1 MRKSL
6 PCRTCDVIER
16 YRIGWLS
23 GPLWIG
29 GALAMVFSMIIW
41 PLMFVW
47 PVLALMAFA
56 EAVRFAVCSAC
67 KLVYP
72 STA

>member
-1 MRKSL
+1 
-6 PCRTCDVIER
+6 
-16 YRIGWLS
+16 
-23 GPLWIG
+23 
-29 GALAMVFSMIIW
+29 MIIW